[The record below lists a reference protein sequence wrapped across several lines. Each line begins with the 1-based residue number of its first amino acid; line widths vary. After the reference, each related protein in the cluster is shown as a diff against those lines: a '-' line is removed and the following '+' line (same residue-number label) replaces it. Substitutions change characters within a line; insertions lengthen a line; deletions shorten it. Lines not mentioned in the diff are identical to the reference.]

1 VAALFFCLIKLFD
14 ELFQLIEFIR
24 PHVLELDAKRL
35 LVQPRIFPSWMTRV
49 IRPRKEGVPSIS
61 CEFSKNSASIR
72 TGTRRCFRRSMGSSP
87 GLRSLKNTPVEPNII
102 RCLTPSSQTVDF
114 RRPLADSF
122 KPATIEGMRASSDST
137 ALVTVDPRRRIMR
150 SVREGL
156 VKLHGAL
163 IIAEQQTYERLNGPV
178 PSVEALIDLLQK
190 DPWFTWLHPIADVLV
205 RMDHLLDDDTTDIT
219 DDNVAHLMGEVDAL
233 LHPSVQG
240 EGFERAYYE
249 ALDRAPDVVLA
260 HFQVRKLLPK
270 AA

>member
-1 VAALFFCLIKLFD
+1 MRV
-14 ELFQLIEFIR
+14 FQEQRFNPNR
-24 PHVLELDAKRL
+24 H
-35 LVQPRIFPSWMTRV
+35 
-49 IRPRKEGVPSIS
+49 
-61 CEFSKNSASIR
+61 
-72 TGTRRCFRRSMGSSP
+72 
-87 GLRSLKNTPVEPNII
+87 TPVLPPLDGKFSRLKVAEGYAGGAEHHP
-102 RCLTPSSQTVDF
+102 LSDPSSQAVDF